1 MPTPNKSAVRTEH
14 ASGIVEVR
22 TALWQACKPSPATER
37 QGRRSRRTDTCNIR
51 PASGNSTDA

>member
-51 PASGNSTDA
+51 LALEN